1 MAGLNLDG
9 VVRRF
14 GPTLAVDRVT
24 LDVADGSFVA
34 LLGPSGC
41 GKTTLLRLIAGF
53 EAPDEGRIA
62 IGGDDVTGL
71 PPEAR
76 DLGMVFQSY
85 ALWPHMTVA
94 ENVGFAKALWTLPR
108 AEAAA
113 RVEAALDLVG
123 LAGHARRRP
132 AELSGGQ
139 RQRVALARCFAKRPR
154 VVLLDEPLANLDA
167 HLREAMLV
175 EFRRFH
181 RETGAT
187 FIYVTHDQAEAM
199 SLADRIAVMN
209 AGRLEQVAAPERLY
223 AEPATAMVAAF
234 VGAGQLVPVTVAGS
248 TAPGR
253 LAATLWDQGVEL
265 RGHDVTGP
273 ATACL
278 RPRDLGLTDAD
289 APGAIPAR
297 LALATYQ
304 GGYWYLDLV
313 PEADASCP
321 LRLESDRPPPGQG
334 SRLGV
339 TLRDGWVLPGG

>member
-53 EAPDEGRIA
+53 EAPDDGRIA

-94 ENVGFAKALWTLPR
+94 ENVGFAKALWTLPK

-132 AELSGGQ
+132 AELSAASASAW
-139 RQRVALARCFAKRPR
+139 RWPA
-154 VVLLDEPLANLDA
+154 VLP
-167 HLREAMLV
+167 
-175 EFRRFH
+175 
-181 RETGAT
+181 
-187 FIYVTHDQAEAM
+187 
-199 SLADRIAVMN
+199 S
-209 AGRLEQVAAPERLY
+209 GR
-223 AEPATAMVAAF
+223 
-234 VGAGQLVPVTVAGS
+234 
-248 TAPGR
+248 
-253 LAATLWDQGVEL
+253 
-265 RGHDVTGP
+265 
-273 ATACL
+273 
-278 RPRDLGLTDAD
+278 
-289 APGAIPAR
+289 
-297 LALATYQ
+297 
-304 GGYWYLDLV
+304 
-313 PEADASCP
+313 ASCCWT
-321 LRLESDRPPPGQG
+321 
-334 SRLGV
+334 SR
-339 TLRDGWVLPGG
+339 

>member
-1 MAGLNLDG
+1 MAGLSLEG
-9 VVRRF
+9 VTRRF
-14 GPTLAVDRVT
+14 GPTTAVDRVS
-24 LDVADGSFVA
+24 LEIADGSFVA

-53 EAPDEGRIA
+53 ETPDEGRIA

-94 ENVGFAKALWTLPR
+94 ENVGFAKALWTLPKP
-108 AEAAA
+108 EAG
-113 RVEAALDLVG
+113 RRIEAALDLVG
-123 LAGHARRRP
+123 LAGYARRRP

-181 RETGAT
+181 RETAAT
-187 FIYVTHDQAEAM
+187 FVYVTHDQAEAM
-199 SLADRIAVMN
+199 ALADRIAVMN
-209 AGRLEQVAAPERLY
+209 GGRLEQVAAPERLY
-223 AEPATAMVAAF
+223 AEPATAMVARF
-234 VGAGQLVPVTVAGS
+234 VGAGQLVPVTVSGP

-253 LAATLWDQGVEL
+253 LAADLWGRPVEL
-265 RGHDVTGP
+265 RGHGAAGP

-278 RPRDLGLTDAD
+278 RPRDLSLSD
-289 APGAIPAR
+289 APDAIAAR
-297 LALATYQ
+297 LAFATYQ
-304 GGYWYLDLV
+304 GGFWHLELV
-313 PEADASCP
+313 PEADDGQR
-321 LRLESDRPPPGQG
+321 LRLESDRPPPAPG
-334 SRLGV
+334 SRLGLA
-339 TLRDGWVLPGG
+339 LRDGWVLPAA